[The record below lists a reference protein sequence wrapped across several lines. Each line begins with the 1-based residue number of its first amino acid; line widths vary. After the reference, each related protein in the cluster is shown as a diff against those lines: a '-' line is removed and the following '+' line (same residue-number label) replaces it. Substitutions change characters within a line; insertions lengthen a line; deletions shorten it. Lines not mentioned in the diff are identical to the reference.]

1 MIETPVKER
10 KKAKTQKLE
19 ERVWYLIDAK
29 NKVLGRIATRVAIIL
44 MGKNKPAW
52 QPNLDIGD
60 NIIII
65 NAAKIYVSGRKEEQK
80 MYYRYSGYPGGLR
93 VETLKKLRERKPEDI
108 IYHAVSGMLP
118 KNRLGAA
125 MLRKLFVYPQE
136 NHPHEAQNPQNLE
149 V

>member
-1 MIETPVKER
+1 MIETPVKE
-10 KKAKTQKLE
+10 KKKVKTQKME

-29 NKVLGRIATRVAIIL
+29 NKVLGRIATRIAIIL

-118 KNRLGAA
+118 KNRLGHA
-125 MLRKLFVYPQE
+125 MLRKLFVYPQD

-149 V
+149 M